1 VVDEQPAKVKKGPS
15 RAVPRGACCCLLAV
29 FLAVLLAAS
38 KVVIDPPVLRGN
50 PILAVL
56 GCLGSLAPDKDQEK
70 REAHERLRQERLARG
85 EKDVPFSQMPIT
97 ESAPAQPQRTVEQGL
112 ALDRRAEIDA
122 RVATSPEPL
131 RLEAEWFCGG
141 RLRASVLVDDGRGL
155 WVVALLEDLDR
166 PAVCVALGEGRAVHA
181 SKEGV
186 TCVVNG
192 EERTFDVRADLEA
205 AIDAA
210 YRAAQD
216 GQVPPPPQVLIYR
229 GGSAQV
235 VAQSGVPLPE
245 VLATLRDVDPEQQ
258 DLAQQIA
265 RITGQ

>member
-1 VVDEQPAKVKKGPS
+1 MVDEQPAKVKKGPS

-38 KVVIDPPVLRGN
+38 KVVIDPPILRGN

-56 GCLGSLAPDKDQEK
+56 GWWGSLAPDKDQEK
-70 REAHERLRQERLARG
+70 RDAHERLRQQRLARG
-85 EKDVPFSQMPIT
+85 EKDPPAAST
-97 ESAPAQPQRTVEQGL
+97 SAEPDAPQRTVEQGL